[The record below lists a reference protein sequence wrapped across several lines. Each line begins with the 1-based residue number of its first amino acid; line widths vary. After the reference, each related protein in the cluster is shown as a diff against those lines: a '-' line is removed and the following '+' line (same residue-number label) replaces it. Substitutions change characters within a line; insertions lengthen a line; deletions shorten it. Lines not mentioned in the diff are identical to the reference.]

1 MSYETLLYE
10 VADGVATVT
19 MNRPEKRNA
28 VNRKMFDELR
38 ECFEVIAADPAA
50 RSFVLT
56 GSGNHFCSGAD
67 LSDFANVPK
76 TPAKMLSRMQEI
88 HQVMRSIA
96 YCPKPGIAA
105 VRGYA
110 AGGGANLALSC
121 DLVVMTTDARFAELF
136 VKRGL
141 VVDMG
146 GTFFLPRAIG
156 LHRAKELALL
166 GDDVLAAQALEFG
179 IANRVVEP
187 DELDTVVKDLST
199 RLASGPPITMGLIK
213 RAFNESSSRTYDEVL
228 EQEGYDQSVVFSTS
242 DVQEA
247 VMAFLQKRQP
257 KFTGE

>member
-1 MSYETLLYE
+1 MTYETLLYE

-28 VNRKMFDELR
+28 VNRKMFQELQD
-38 ECFEVIAADPAA
+38 CFEGIAADPEVRA
-50 RSFVLT
+50 FVLT
-56 GSGNHFCSGAD
+56 GSGEHFCSGAD
-67 LSDFANVPK
+67 LSDFENVPK
-76 TPAKMLSRMQEI
+76 SAPQMLSRMDEI
-88 HQVMRSIA
+88 HQVMRAIA
-96 YCPKPGIAA
+96 YCPKPGLAA

-166 GDDVLAAQALEFG
+166 GDDLSAADALG
-179 IANRVVEP
+179 YGLANRVVDSE
-187 DELDTVVKDLST
+187 ELDTVVKDLST
-199 RLASGPPITMGLIK
+199 RLASGPPITMSLIK
-213 RAFNESSSRTYDEVL
+213 KAFNESLSRTYDDVMA
-228 EQEGYDQSVVFSTS
+228 QEGYDQSVVFGTS

-247 VMAFLQKRQP
+247 VMAFLAKRQP